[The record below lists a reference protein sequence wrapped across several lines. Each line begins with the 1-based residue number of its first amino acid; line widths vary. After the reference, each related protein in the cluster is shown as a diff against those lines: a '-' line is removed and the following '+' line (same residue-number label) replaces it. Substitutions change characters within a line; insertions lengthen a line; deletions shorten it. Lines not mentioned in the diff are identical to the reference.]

1 MILGT
6 QLSVREERDLFAGTI
21 QNIRTKYAFGDPCKL
36 IQVITSVKTEEQPL
50 NPIGSLA
57 TRRLTRLPTRLSLY
71 DVANHL
77 LSHTKKVNAVRDPL
91 RTAVKSKQKLNFKTF

>member
-1 MILGT
+1 MFEKKGTFSLGPYK
-6 QLSVREERDLFAGTI
+6 
-21 QNIRTKYAFGDPCKL
+21 NICTKYAFGDPCKP
-36 IQVITSVKTEEQPL
+36 IQVIASVETEEQPL

-91 RTAVKSKQKLNFKTF
+91 RTAVKRKQKLNFETF